1 MIVRVV
7 SEGPHQP
14 IPDHHP
20 DCVPRV
26 LFVMP
31 SWPPKVIVLES
42 LTPGDKNS
50 QTQNAV
56 RSVPV
61 VAVMCGE

>member
-1 MIVRVV
+1 
-7 SEGPHQP
+7 
-14 IPDHHP
+14 
-20 DCVPRV
+20 
-26 LFVMP
+26 
-31 SWPPKVIVLES
+31 VIVLES

-61 VAVMCGE
+61 VAVMCGEESDTVVHATLGNSHSKSSSSSNENSHRAGLYHH